1 MARLPT
7 RSRAKALALRLS
19 AYATIA
25 VALIVT
31 LFPVYWIASNSFKFD
46 IDIFS
51 VPPLWFPTNPTL
63 KHYHAA
69 FVERPFL
76 QYGLNSLIVAVAT
89 TCVSV
94 VLGTMAG
101 YALARF
107 RYPGGSRY
115 QISFWILSTRM
126 MPPIVSIIPL
136 YLFFN
141 YFSMLNTKTALVIA
155 YTAFNLPFAT
165 WMMMGYYRSI
175 PEEIEDAA
183 MIDGCNRLQAFF
195 LVVLPL
201 VRPALLA
208 VALLAF
214 TASWNEFLYAF
225 TFLRSRELYTL
236 PVGLSQLIVGDIQ
249 PWGLLMA
256 ASLLTAVPV
265 ATVYIVAQRLM
276 VSGLTAGSLKG

>member
-1 MARLPT
+1 MAKLPT
-7 RSRAKALALRLS
+7 RSRSKALALRLS

-165 WMMMGYYRSI
+165 WMMKSYFQDL
-175 PEEIEDAA
+175 PVELEEAA
-183 MIDGCNRLQAFF
+183 MVDGLSRTQSA
-195 LVVLPL
+195 VL
-201 VRPALLA
+201 VRP
-208 VALLAF
+208 
-214 TASWNEFLYAF
+214 S
-225 TFLRSRELYTL
+225 
-236 PVGLSQLIVGDIQ
+236 
-249 PWGLLMA
+249 
-256 ASLLTAVPV
+256 
-265 ATVYIVAQRLM
+265 
-276 VSGLTAGSLKG
+276 K